1 MILNGQQINFF
12 DLFQQIGRVPFA
24 KIVEGISFS
33 NNQIQK
39 YEDSF
44 KNGIIFKQYE
54 SFEQAYDDIQSFLKN
69 PKNKAERNAADVF
82 DNLKNYN
89 NYKDFK
95 DELYKPSL
103 SSTEV
108 KQVTEDLSANLKELV
123 NLGGSF
129 KKSRIIITDDSRG
142 IFDFSLASQGL
153 FRPIEFYSP
162 EYKDY
167 VDSVGENEFSYLGEP
182 IGVIPPQRV
191 YKTKDSFGGYIYY
204 FSAIN
209 NKNFTCIRRQKGTT
223 AVYNNL
229 SDKCFLKT
237 NEQGIEI
244 PFNLKEPEKVYNGV
258 KPNRLKYA
266 SSTKKAYLK
275 FEKESETT
283 KFVDFFVPINFLMVN
298 DTNRI
303 LNILP
308 VILAASSLESFN
320 IKVRINALRTGV
332 VDGQIYET
340 ISMPVKEYDELTSE
354 KIDFILNVFGK
365 QDFAQKFFGALL
377 IYNANKGEQKFNGQ
391 PLISTQSGPA
401 LIPLY
406 EYREAIPEIFNRYKN
421 WVQENKNEKFV
432 NSKVVNENFQ
442 IFTNQF
448 VDDKSSAPFF
458 PRNRNATPDVIA
470 ENLPYVMFLFYQYM
484 DFLAIEFVPMRQ
496 FVQNILKR
504 FEEDEAFRKIFT
516 ISSDRQ
522 EVKDALRKYI
532 LDILILKYHVIENY
546 AYADSPSQML
556 DKNEKKKSLIEVMDD
571 TLKNF

>member
-1 MILNGQQINFF
+1 
-12 DLFQQIGRVPFA
+12 
-24 KIVEGISFS
+24 
-33 NNQIQK
+33 
-39 YEDSF
+39 
-44 KNGIIFKQYE
+44 
-54 SFEQAYDDIQSFLKN
+54 
-69 PKNKAERNAADVF
+69 
-82 DNLKNYN
+82 
-89 NYKDFK
+89 
-95 DELYKPSL
+95 
-103 SSTEV
+103 
-108 KQVTEDLSANLKELV
+108 
-123 NLGGSF
+123 
-129 KKSRIIITDDSRG
+129 
-142 IFDFSLASQGL
+142 
-153 FRPIEFYSP
+153 
-162 EYKDY
+162 
-167 VDSVGENEFSYLGEP
+167 
-182 IGVIPPQRV
+182 
-191 YKTKDSFGGYIYY
+191 
-204 FSAIN
+204 
-209 NKNFTCIRRQKGTT
+209 
-223 AVYNNL
+223 L

-237 NEQGIEI
+237 NEQGIVI
-244 PFNLKEPEKVYNGV
+244 PFNLKEPDKVYNGI
-258 KPNRLKYA
+258 KPYRLKYA

-275 FEKESETT
+275 FEKQSETT

-303 LNILP
+303 LNVLP

-406 EYREAIPEIFNRYKN
+406 EYRDAIPEIFNRYKN

-432 NSKVVNENFQ
+432 NSKVVNANFQ